1 MGAWVVNECIE
12 CDRHVAARGLCV
24 IHLAE
29 LQRAEYLDDFPDD
42 QHEGDDDE

>member
-1 MGAWVVNECIE
+1 MTECIE
-12 CDRHVAARGLCV
+12 CDRHAVLRGLCV

-42 QHEGDDDE
+42 EPKGDDGE